1 MMGGRG
7 GIEELQHHTVTQ
19 AGVDQ
24 KPGLVTTH
32 RAGAGEGGSVET
44 FNKKCHNPGQRIV
57 LCKKKIFSVE
67 NIMISAFTYLLLY
80 RVLSTVYK

>member
-44 FNKKCHNPGQRIV
+44 FNKK
-57 LCKKKIFSVE
+57 
-67 NIMISAFTYLLLY
+67 
-80 RVLSTVYK
+80 LS

>member
-44 FNKKCHNPGQRIV
+44 FTKKYHNPAQRIV
-57 LCKKKIFSVE
+57 LCKKKIIFSGKYYD
-67 NIMISAFTYLLLY
+67 ISIHIFIAI
-80 RVLSTVYK
+80 

>member
-44 FNKKCHNPGQRIV
+44 FT
-57 LCKKKIFSVE
+57 KKIS
-67 NIMISAFTYLLLY
+67 
-80 RVLSTVYK
+80 